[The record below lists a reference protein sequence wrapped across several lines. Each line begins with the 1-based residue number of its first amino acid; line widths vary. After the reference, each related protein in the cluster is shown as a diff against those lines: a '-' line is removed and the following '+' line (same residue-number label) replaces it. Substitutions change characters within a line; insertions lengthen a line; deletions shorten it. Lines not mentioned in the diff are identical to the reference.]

1 MIIFWK
7 QNQIKFILMNWHLD
21 WRVCIYIYIYIY
33 THIKK
38 IIFWKQN
45 QTKFIYI
52 KRGVV
57 PPGLSTTKGRQI
69 KVYLHPTHPLKH

>member
-33 THIKK
+33 THKK
-38 IIFWKQN
+38 DYILETKPN
-45 QTKFIYI
+45 Q
-52 KRGVV
+52 
-57 PPGLSTTKGRQI
+57 
-69 KVYLHPTHPLKH
+69 VYLHQKEV